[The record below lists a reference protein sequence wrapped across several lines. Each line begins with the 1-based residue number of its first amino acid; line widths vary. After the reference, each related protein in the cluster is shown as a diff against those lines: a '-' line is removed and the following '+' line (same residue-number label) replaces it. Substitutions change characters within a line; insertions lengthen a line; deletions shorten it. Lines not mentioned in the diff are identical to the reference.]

1 MALSLAL
8 SQWSSYILNW
18 DTDIVNTS
26 TQCLL
31 KDEPCYSPVYKENMT
46 LSSTPLWPE
55 LSSMTSTLLS
65 RGGEILSS
73 ILLKKKEKTGEQ
85 TAQLCNF
92 SSRKSSFWVFFFIL
106 WSLKIYKNQ
115 CSDLLGLTYCPQN
128 ESQLQHSTGFSGWF
142 CHRIQAFMKI
152 FSTIYTPFLAILTGL
167 LLQLPSASCWK
178 QEANFS
184 HLFLSILL
192 LVIFEYLIPIYFD
205 KLDID

>member
-31 KDEPCYSPVYKENMT
+31 KEEPCYNPVYKENMT
-46 LSSTPLWPE
+46 LSSTSLWPE

-73 ILLKKKEKTGEQ
+73 ILLKKKKKEKVGER

-106 WSLKIYKNQ
+106 WSLKIYKKQ
-115 CSDLLGLTYCPQN
+115 CSDLLGLTYA
-128 ESQLQHSTGFSGWF
+128 LK
-142 CHRIQAFMKI
+142 MKAS
-152 FSTIYTPFLAILTGL
+152 FSTPPAFLGGFATLY
-167 LLQLPSASCWK
+167 K
-178 QEANFS
+178 
-184 HLFLSILL
+184 HLWR
-192 LVIFEYLIPIYFD
+192 YFQQF
-205 KLDID
+205 IQHF